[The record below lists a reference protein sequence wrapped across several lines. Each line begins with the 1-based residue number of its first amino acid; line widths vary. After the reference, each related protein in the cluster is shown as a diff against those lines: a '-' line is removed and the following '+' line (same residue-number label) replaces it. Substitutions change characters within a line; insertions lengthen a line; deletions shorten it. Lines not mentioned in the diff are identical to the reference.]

1 MWTIDYKK
9 QQELQ
14 RSHLRE
20 EQWQILESENPD
32 WDRWNEIEDKLEE
45 PNTLDQVDE

>member
-14 RSHLRE
+14 RSHLQE

-32 WDRWNEIEDKLEE
+32 WDRWNAIEDEL
-45 PNTLDQVDE
+45 NALDQVDE